1 MTRSPTS
8 SPPTPASGPGPSP
21 GPRPGASSP
30 VRGGQLGRCWRAPRP
45 SLMAR
50 LRLRKPSE
58 APFAIQGPAR
68 VDRRTKDMIPRL
80 QAGEIAVIN
89 HRDLDRVAA
98 DGLIEA
104 GVVAVVNCAQSIS
117 GRYPNGGPI
126 RVVQAGIVLIDD
138 VGVELMDRLREGDV
152 VRIEHGEASC
162 NGEGVARGAELDEV
176 GIEE

>member
-1 MTRSPTS
+1 MEAWPD
-8 SPPTPASGPGPSP
+8 
-21 GPRPGASSP
+21 
-30 VRGGQLGRCWRAPRP
+30 GRDAATE
-45 SLMAR
+45 STHVMGR
-50 LRLRKPSE
+50 LRLRKKSD

-104 GVVAVVNCAQSIS
+104 GVIAVVNCAPSIS

-126 RVVQAGIVLIDD
+126 RIVQAGITLLDD
-138 VGVELMDRLREGDV
+138 VGVECMDV
-152 VRIEHGEASC
+152 VRGRRHPHRRRRAL
-162 NGEGVARGAELDEV
+162 AQR
-176 GIEE
+176 

>member
-1 MTRSPTS
+1 MEAWPDGRDAATESTR
-8 SPPTPASGPGPSP
+8 
-21 GPRPGASSP
+21 
-30 VRGGQLGRCWRAPRP
+30 V
-45 SLMAR
+45 MAR
-50 LRLRKPSE
+50 LRLRKPSD

-68 VDRRTKDMIPRL
+68 IDRRTKDMIPRL

-126 RVVQAGIVLIDD
+126 RIVQAGITLLD
-138 VGVELMDRLREGDV
+138 GVDPALMDAVHEGDV
-152 VRIEHGEASC
+152 VRIEDGELWR
-162 NGEGVARGAELDEV
+162 NG
-176 GIEE
+176 

>member
-1 MTRSPTS
+1 MEAWPDGRDAATESTR
-8 SPPTPASGPGPSP
+8 
-21 GPRPGASSP
+21 
-30 VRGGQLGRCWRAPRP
+30 V
-45 SLMAR
+45 MAR
-50 LRLRKPSE
+50 LRLRKPSD

-104 GVVAVVNCAQSIS
+104 GVVAVVNCTQSIS

-126 RVVQAGIVLIDD
+126 RIVQAGITLVD
-138 VGVELMDRLREGDV
+138 GVDPEL
-152 VRIEHGEASC
+152 HGR
-162 NGEGVARGAELDEV
+162 GARGRCHPHRGRRALAQR
-176 GIEE
+176 